1 MNDQHFE
8 GIFEN
13 YIKNFDLINNPI
25 HYENYKWEIVQVFR
39 DLFDIDADDF
49 PKMLLN
55 LKDESNSLFDNEL
68 HKPFEALVCYAQKEP
83 EVVRGLFKSLFA
95 NDNNNLEK
103 RQKKILKFIEESERL
118 RDRYTPDNPWYV
130 QDQRSAMLF
139 LFLNDP
145 EHNFMFR
152 YGPAKDFADCVEYHH
167 DWKSG
172 DEFRLDVYYR
182 MCREIVKHIK
192 SCPALLKKNAE
203 RYDLNDAPVFSDE
216 DYHLLA
222 YDMICCGTDYDLF
235 EGIDYEPAQ
244 AKSRK
249 AVLEKH
255 EKAEEIYE
263 ELISV
268 ENMVEKLNDA
278 KNFFTPL
285 FTVGRNVHHKAFGD
299 GVIKEVDDSSAII
312 FFQKKHLEKK
322 FGILTSTASGFITI
336 DVPGFKEK
344 VKKYKEVILK
354 EGEFALHLSYARRQ
368 MAPYTEFLD

>member
-354 EGEFALHLSYARRQ
+354 EGEIAQHLSYARRQ